1 MSVWNGV
8 LQATHSALIDEL
20 NARFPDDKLELGL
33 PKRFEGWAPSPN
45 SEIVLYREVIA
56 DGGAGIA
63 ALGALE
69 SQKKAEAEAV
79 FEGAVSRAI
88 KEFKIRMIDA
98 RFGKALVK
106 APKLAMT
113 IWLPIRIPS
122 HKESPVF
129 DLAIGVSA

>member
-33 PKRFEGWAPSPN
+33 PKRFEGWATSPN
-45 SEIVLYREVIA
+45 SEIVLYREVFA

-63 ALGALE
+63 ALGSLE
-69 SQKKAEAEAV
+69 SQKKVETEAV
-79 FEGAVSRAI
+79 FEDAISRAM
-88 KEFKIRMIDA
+88 KEFKIRSIDA

-113 IWLPIRIPS
+113 IWLPIRIPAR
-122 HKESPVF
+122 KENPVF